1 MLETQIGKHMGFW
14 HLNRSLRNHLL
25 LRGYFGIFCSNSNDS
40 QDWAKGVSKQLK
52 RAQVHKGSYRVYCP
66 HINFIVVGIV
76 TLRWSMC
83 QYFIVMVAD
92 VPSC

>member
-14 HLNRSLRNHLL
+14 HLDGRLHNHLL
-25 LRGYFGIFCSNSNDS
+25 LRGCFGNFCSNSSDS
-40 QDWAKGVSKQLK
+40 QVWAKDVRKQLK
-52 RAQVHKGSYRVYCP
+52 RAQVHRGSYWVFGPYVS
-66 HINFIVVGIV
+66 FSVV

-83 QYFIVMVAD
+83 QYFIVMAAD